1 MFRVLRLLVAVGV
14 LLAASLT
21 GCILS
26 AAEYGDVQQALA
38 VERKA
43 LGNVGMMFG
52 GIGLAMTALTVYAI
66 RLRRSAAQL
75 RIDHAADLLLIDA
88 LDQLRAAIAIFDHDM
103 KAVHWNCGFEARFPA
118 LVPLLQHGATMSE
131 AYTFGYRS
139 GIFSSDLDCERIDDL
154 ARETM
159 QKVLGGKSVQHMVTT
174 PAGQTFDLGIF
185 QLGARHFGAIWV
197 DVTEVH
203 RQQDRITAQSRE
215 LERKNRQLLAFSTVA
230 AHDLKA
236 PLRQQSMLL
245 DFIRED
251 MTAVGLT
258 LPVEVRNHFDMLGD
272 LSRRMSHLVGD
283 LLAFAHSDHGQAAPV
298 CFVPH
303 LRLEAVVALAGV
315 DPEMAV
321 TIMPGMPMV
330 EVEPNAFD
338 MVMRNLI
345 TNAVKHHDKKAGQI
359 TIRAFRAQNEVVVEV
374 EDDGPGIPLDLC
386 DRVFEPFA
394 RLTQVEGTGLGL
406 SLVHK
411 AVTSWGGTVRLR
423 AAPERGCIFSVTM
436 PAAAYLTHD
445 GGQKSGMWSGGG
457 AAGMR
462 SNADIEPAHVRL

>member
-75 RIDHAADLLLIDA
+75 RIDHAADQLLIDA
-88 LDQLRAAIAIFDHDM
+88 LDQMRAAIAIFDHDM
-103 KAVHWNCGFEARFPA
+103 KAVHWNCGFEVRFPA

-139 GIFSSDLDCERIDDL
+139 GIFCSDLDCERIDDL

-159 QKVLGGKSVQHMVTT
+159 QKVLGGKSVQQMVTT
-174 PAGQTFDLGIF
+174 SADQTFDLGIF
-185 QLGARHFGAIWV
+185 QVGARHFGAIWV

-251 MTAVGLT
+251 MTAAGLA
-258 LPVEVRNHFDMLGD
+258 LPVEVRNHFDMLWD

-283 LLAFAHSDHGQAAPV
+283 LLAFAHSDHGQAGPV
-298 CFVPH
+298 CFFPH

-321 TIMPGMPMV
+321 TIMPDMPMV

-345 TNAVKHHDKKAGQI
+345 TNAVKHHDKKTGQI
-359 TIRAFRAQNEVVVEV
+359 TVRAFRALDEVVVEV
-374 EDDGPGIPLDLC
+374 EDDGPGILPGLC

-411 AVTSWGGTVRLR
+411 AVTGWGGTVRLR

-436 PAAAYLTHD
+436 PAAAYLKHD
-445 GGQKSGMWSGGG
+445 SGQKEGMWSGRG
-457 AAGMR
+457 AAGVR
-462 SNADIEPAHVRL
+462 SDGGIEPARVRL

>member
-1 MFRVLRLLVAVGV
+1 MFRVLRLFVAVGV

-185 QLGARHFGAIWV
+185 QLGTRHFGAIWV

-236 PLRQQSMLL
+236 PLRQQGTFRGECPIWWATCWLL
-245 DFIRED
+245 HTRTTGRQPPF
-251 MTAVGLT
+251 A
-258 LPVEVRNHFDMLGD
+258 
-272 LSRRMSHLVGD
+272 LSRICVLRPWWRWRGLIRRWLSRSCRACLWSR
-283 LLAFAHSDHGQAAPV
+283 LSRTHS
-298 CFVPH
+298 
-303 LRLEAVVALAGV
+303 
-315 DPEMAV
+315 
-321 TIMPGMPMV
+321 T
-330 EVEPNAFD
+330 
-338 MVMRNLI
+338 
-345 TNAVKHHDKKAGQI
+345 
-359 TIRAFRAQNEVVVEV
+359 
-374 EDDGPGIPLDLC
+374 
-386 DRVFEPFA
+386 
-394 RLTQVEGTGLGL
+394 
-406 SLVHK
+406 
-411 AVTSWGGTVRLR
+411 W
-423 AAPERGCIFSVTM
+423 
-436 PAAAYLTHD
+436 
-445 GGQKSGMWSGGG
+445 
-457 AAGMR
+457 
-462 SNADIEPAHVRL
+462 